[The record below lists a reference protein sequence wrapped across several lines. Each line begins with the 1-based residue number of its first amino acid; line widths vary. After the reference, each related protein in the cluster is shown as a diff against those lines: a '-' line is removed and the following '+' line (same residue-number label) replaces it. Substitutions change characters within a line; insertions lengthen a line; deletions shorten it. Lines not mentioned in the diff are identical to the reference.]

1 MSIINGIVMRIPSNA
16 FRIFILT
23 KIFKLNA
30 GKGVIIAPKV
40 KIISP
45 WYITIGENTVI
56 NSSVLLDGRGKLFI
70 GNNVDIAWFTKIIT
84 YKHDYQSPMYSA
96 SGLPVF
102 IGNNCCIAVNAILLP
117 GANIPDGCVIG
128 ASSVV
133 TTKLKESNSIYVGS
147 PARFIRSRD
156 CEINYVLRKR
166 SITI

>member
-1 MSIINGIVMRIPSNA
+1 MRILNGIVMRIPSNSIRL
-16 FRIFILT
+16 FLLT
-23 KIFKLNA
+23 RVFKLKA

-45 WYITIGENTVI
+45 WYITIGNNTII

-84 YKHDYQSPMYSA
+84 YKHDYQSPFYTA
-96 SGLPVF
+96 SGVPIF
-102 IGNNCCIAVNAILLP
+102 IGNDCCIAVNAILLP

-133 TTKLKESNSIYVGS
+133 TNVLKEKNSIYVGS
-147 PARFIRSRD
+147 PARFIKSRD
-156 CEINYVLRKR
+156 CKIDYILKNR
-166 SITI
+166 SVTI